1 MIEGVFNNVK
11 QKARVSEIEKI
22 KSFYKLLI
30 VASLVVG
37 MLLIG
42 YTIVSRD
49 IQKISTSQL
58 YDTAINMKKLQLRN
72 MTGLVMNH
80 LDSIINRYEETLLND
95 ISFIKDSLKEA
106 ANIFEVEEKE
116 QIIHHVQLLSQEY
129 YCLEFTIWNQDNN
142 QLEVAFL
149 NGDKTEI
156 SKDLDTYLSEAS
168 LYETHNINATNQK
181 IVFKVHDL
189 SCFEEI
195 RNRVLTQIDSINTNE
210 MIFKFIKLEQAVNQN
225 SNPNYFG
232 YYVTNETDQTK
243 YLYLDSTDLNGKY
256 LLKEMQEALDETD
269 EYFGIS
275 YHEGEFGK
283 GNHLIYATTYDKIP
297 WVLTVT
303 LSLEELMDGTAQL
316 IDEYEKTNQNR
327 LKIAEGIS
335 MIMILLSFTCGAM
348 LLEYH
353 KSKEVTVEKRRNEMV
368 SEHNKLMLF
377 KQEQINQIAHDIK
390 NHLISIKGLISAD
403 DSHPAIKYID
413 SVYEDLNHLSQTI
426 ITGHR
431 LFDIILNDKI
441 SDMKNLNITFEKEI
455 EKVSLDF
462 IDDKDLTIILT
473 NLLDNAIESCKDSE
487 KKHIKLQL
495 YTFNQSYLT
504 LKITNSCDKPPVIKK
519 GKLISQKFK
528 KDIHGY
534 GVKNI
539 ERSVSQYSGMSMWE
553 YDEVTKEFKF
563 TVMIPY
569 V

>member
-1 MIEGVFNNVK
+1 ML
-11 QKARVSEIEKI
+11 EIERNNP
-22 KSFYKLLI
+22 FYKLLI
-30 VASLVVG
+30 IAILVMGV
-37 MLLIG
+37 LLTG
-42 YTIVSRD
+42 YTIISRD

-58 YDTAINMKKLQLRN
+58 YDTAIKMKKLHLKN
-72 MTGLVMNH
+72 VTELVMNQ
-80 LDSIINRYEETLLND
+80 LDSKINAYEKTLIND
-95 ISFIKDSLKEA
+95 LSFIKDSLKEA
-106 ANIFEVEEKE
+106 ADIFEVEEKE

-149 NGDKTEI
+149 NGDKTDI

-189 SCFEEI
+189 TCFEEI

-210 MIFKFIKLEQAVNQN
+210 MIFKFIKLEQDVNQN
-225 SNPNYFG
+225 PDYFG
-232 YYVTNETDQTK
+232 YYVTNETDKTK
-243 YLYLDSTDLNGKY
+243 HLYLDSTDLNGKY
-256 LLKEMQEALDETD
+256 LLKEMQEDLDETD

-283 GNHLIYATTYDKIP
+283 GNHLIYATTYDKFSWI
-297 WVLTVT
+297 LTVT

-403 DSHPAIKYID
+403 DSHPAIDYID

-473 NLLDNAIESCKDSE
+473 NLLDNAIESCKNGE
-487 KKHIKLQL
+487 KKYIKLQL
-495 YTFNQSYLT
+495 YTFNESYLT
-504 LKITNSCDKPPVIKK
+504 LKITNSCNKPPLIKK
-519 GKLISQKFK
+519 GKLISQKLK

-539 ERSVSQYSGMSMWE
+539 ERSVLQYSGMCIWE
-553 YDEVTKEFKF
+553 YNEVTKDFKF

>member
-1 MIEGVFNNVK
+1 
-11 QKARVSEIEKI
+11 
-22 KSFYKLLI
+22 
-30 VASLVVG
+30 

-72 MTGLVMNH
+72 MTGLVMNQ

-129 YCLEFTIWNQDNN
+129 NCLEFTIWNLDNN

-149 NGDKTEI
+149 NGDKTDI

-189 SCFEEI
+189 TCFEEI

-275 YHEGEFGK
+275 YHEGELGK

-316 IDEYEKTNQNR
+316 IDEYEKNNQNR

-413 SVYEDLNHLSQTI
+413 SVYEDLNH
-426 ITGHR
+426 
-431 LFDIILNDKI
+431 
-441 SDMKNLNITFEKEI
+441 
-455 EKVSLDF
+455 
-462 IDDKDLTIILT
+462 
-473 NLLDNAIESCKDSE
+473 
-487 KKHIKLQL
+487 
-495 YTFNQSYLT
+495 
-504 LKITNSCDKPPVIKK
+504 
-519 GKLISQKFK
+519 
-528 KDIHGY
+528 
-534 GVKNI
+534 
-539 ERSVSQYSGMSMWE
+539 
-553 YDEVTKEFKF
+553 
-563 TVMIPY
+563 
-569 V
+569 

>member
-1 MIEGVFNNVK
+1 M
-11 QKARVSEIEKI
+11 SEIEKI

-72 MTGLVMNH
+72 MTGLVMNQ

-149 NGDKTEI
+149 NGDKTDI

-189 SCFEEI
+189 TCFEEI

-232 YYVTNETDQTK
+232 YYVTNETDKTK
-243 YLYLDSTDLNGKY
+243 HLYLDSTDLNGKY
-256 LLKEMQEALDETD
+256 LLKEMQEDLDETD
-269 EYFGIS
+269 EYFGVS
-275 YHEGEFGK
+275 YHEGKGGK
-283 GNHLIYATTYDKIP
+283 GHHLIYATTYNKIP

-303 LSLEELMDGTAQL
+303 LSLEELMDGSAQL
-316 IDEYEKTNQNR
+316 IDEYEKNVQNR
-327 LKIAEGIS
+327 LKIA
-335 MIMILLSFTCGAM
+335 
-348 LLEYH
+348 
-353 KSKEVTVEKRRNEMV
+353 
-368 SEHNKLMLF
+368 
-377 KQEQINQIAHDIK
+377 
-390 NHLISIKGLISAD
+390 
-403 DSHPAIKYID
+403 
-413 SVYEDLNHLSQTI
+413 
-426 ITGHR
+426 
-431 LFDIILNDKI
+431 
-441 SDMKNLNITFEKEI
+441 
-455 EKVSLDF
+455 
-462 IDDKDLTIILT
+462 
-473 NLLDNAIESCKDSE
+473 
-487 KKHIKLQL
+487 
-495 YTFNQSYLT
+495 
-504 LKITNSCDKPPVIKK
+504 
-519 GKLISQKFK
+519 
-528 KDIHGY
+528 
-534 GVKNI
+534 
-539 ERSVSQYSGMSMWE
+539 
-553 YDEVTKEFKF
+553 
-563 TVMIPY
+563 
-569 V
+569 

>member
-1 MIEGVFNNVK
+1 MSVL
-11 QKARVSEIEKI
+11 EIERNTP
-22 KSFYKLLI
+22 FYKLLI
-30 VASLVVG
+30 IAILVMGV
-37 MLLIG
+37 LLTG
-42 YTIVSRD
+42 YTIISRD

-58 YDTAINMKKLQLRN
+58 YDTAIKMKKLHLKN
-72 MTGLVMNH
+72 VTELVMNQ
-80 LDSIINRYEETLLND
+80 LDSKINAYEKTLIND
-95 ISFIKDSLKEA
+95 LSFIKDSLKEA
-106 ANIFEVEEKE
+106 ADIFEVEEKE

-149 NGDKTEI
+149 NGDKTDI

-189 SCFEEI
+189 TCFEEI

-316 IDEYEKTNQNR
+316 IDEYEKTNQN
-327 LKIAEGIS
+327 G
-335 MIMILLSFTCGAM
+335 
-348 LLEYH
+348 
-353 KSKEVTVEKRRNEMV
+353 
-368 SEHNKLMLF
+368 
-377 KQEQINQIAHDIK
+377 
-390 NHLISIKGLISAD
+390 
-403 DSHPAIKYID
+403 
-413 SVYEDLNHLSQTI
+413 
-426 ITGHR
+426 
-431 LFDIILNDKI
+431 
-441 SDMKNLNITFEKEI
+441 
-455 EKVSLDF
+455 
-462 IDDKDLTIILT
+462 
-473 NLLDNAIESCKDSE
+473 
-487 KKHIKLQL
+487 
-495 YTFNQSYLT
+495 
-504 LKITNSCDKPPVIKK
+504 
-519 GKLISQKFK
+519 
-528 KDIHGY
+528 
-534 GVKNI
+534 
-539 ERSVSQYSGMSMWE
+539 
-553 YDEVTKEFKF
+553 
-563 TVMIPY
+563 
-569 V
+569 